1 MTVVAVDGAAGSG
14 KSSVSKGVARL
25 LGMGFLDTGAMYRA
39 MTLWMLDH
47 GVDPTDSE
55 TIARWAGQPVIT
67 ISTDPGQAGITLNG
81 RDVTAAIRE
90 PKVTAAVSAI
100 SAVPKVRATM
110 VRQQRQVVAAA
121 QEAGIGIIVEGRD
134 IGTVVLPDADLKV
147 FLTAAP
153 EVRAQ
158 RRAAEDGARGLE
170 SDVTATA
177 AALARRD
184 SHDSTRAVSPLQQ
197 AADAVVVDGT
207 HDNLDTVIGRVA
219 DLVRGVQT

>member
-47 GVDPTDSE
+47 GVDPTDAE
-55 TIARWAGQPVIT
+55 TIGRWAGQPVIT

-100 SAVPKVRATM
+100 SAVPKVRATL

-147 FLTAAP
+147 FLTADP

-177 AALARRD
+177 TALARRD
-184 SHDSTRAVSPLQQ
+184 SLDSTRAVSPLKQ

-219 DLVRGVQT
+219 ELVRGVQT

>member
-1 MTVVAVDGAAGSG
+1 
-14 KSSVSKGVARL
+14 
-25 LGMGFLDTGAMYRA
+25 
-39 MTLWMLDH
+39 
-47 GVDPTDSE
+47 
-55 TIARWAGQPVIT
+55 
-67 ISTDPGQAGITLNG
+67 
-81 RDVTAAIRE
+81 VTAAIRE

-100 SAVPKVRATM
+100 SAVPKVRATL

-147 FLTAAP
+147 FLTADP

-184 SHDSTRAVSPLQQ
+184 SLDSTRAVSPLQQ